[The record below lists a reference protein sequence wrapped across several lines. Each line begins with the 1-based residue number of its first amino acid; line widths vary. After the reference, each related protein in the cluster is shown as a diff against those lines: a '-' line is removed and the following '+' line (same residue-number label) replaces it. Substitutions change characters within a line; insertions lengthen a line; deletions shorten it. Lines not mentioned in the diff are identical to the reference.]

1 MNTINEAMKNLNKSK
16 LEDEILNEEL
26 LWEMANIHPI
36 ESGLPSELQS
46 LAKGKDRVS
55 HAARVKVMTPNF
67 GWVSIQIEP
76 EVKLPSSMQHKDFQ
90 KEDLKNINAAIK
102 YIKKYKEVFLAHWNG
117 EIEDSELHD
126 VLRGIKT
133 LEQAKQ
139 ELKNYKEKNGIK

>member
-1 MNTINEAMKNLNKSK
+1 MKSINEAMKNLNKSK

-76 EVKLPSSMQHKDFQ
+76 EVKLPSSMQHKNFQ
-90 KEDLKNINAAIK
+90 NQDLKNIDAAIE
-102 YIKKYKEVFLAHWNG
+102 YIKMNRDLFMKHWNG
-117 EIEDSELHD
+117 EITDKELLNSLPH
-126 VLRGIKT
+126 I
-133 LEQAKQ
+133 
-139 ELKNYKEKNGIK
+139 